1 MSVQVLSKLMQ
12 ARMALHKTE
21 IKKSGWNSFS
31 NYKYME
37 LADFLLPTLRLFDEF
52 KLCGLVSFTAEIA
65 SLTITDLED
74 GSSVVIT
81 SPMGSASL
89 KACHEVQNIGAVET
103 YQRRYLWSTAME
115 VLEHDA
121 IDSSPPVEKE
131 TLVPALEASIEQAR
145 QKKNGAMGDA
155 WAEADRNL
163 AVETK
168 RSLSKFAI
176 RVAPLS
182 PVEAYELI
190 EEQGL
195 EPEEKTYLWGFLE
208 SKLRSAM
215 KTHAQTKQLIAMKMK
230 DLA

>member
-52 KLCGLVSFTAEIA
+52 KLCGLVSFTADIA

-103 YQRRYLWSTAME
+103 YQRRYLWGTAME
-115 VLEHDA
+115 IVEHDA
-121 IDSSPPVEKE
+121 IDSSPPVE
-131 TLVPALEASIEQAR
+131 TLIPALEASIEQAK
-145 QKKNGAMGDA
+145 QKRAGVMGAVLADLDLDA
-155 WAEADRNL
+155 NTMAA
-163 AVETK
+163 
-168 RSLSKFAI
+168 LSKLAA
-176 RVAPLS
+176 RVTPLE
-182 PVEAYELI
+182 PGEAYQVI
-190 EEQGL
+190 EDNGL
-195 EPEEKTYLWGFLE
+195 NSDERVYLWSLLD
-208 SKLRSAM
+208 SKVRSAL
-215 KTHAQTKQLIAMKMK
+215 KREKQTRAMKET
-230 DLA
+230 A

>member
-1 MSVQVLSKLMQ
+1 MSVLSKLMQ

-37 LADFLLPTLRLFDEF
+37 LGDFLLPTLRLFDEF
-52 KLCGLVSFTAEIA
+52 KLCGLVSFTADIA

-103 YQRRYLWSTAME
+103 YQRRYLWGTAME
-115 VLEHDA
+115 IVEHDA
-121 IDSSPPVEKE
+121 IDSSPPVD
-131 TLVPALEASIEQAR
+131 TLVPALEASIAQAK

-168 RSLSKFAI
+168 RSLSKFADRI
-176 RVAPLS
+176 APMA
-182 PVEAYELI
+182 PVEAFELI

-195 EPEEKTYLWGFLE
+195 EPEEKTYLWGFLN

-215 KTHAQTKQLIAMKMK
+215 KHHKETQQLLAMRETE
-230 DLA
+230 

>member
-1 MSVQVLSKLMQ
+1 MSVLSKLMQ

-37 LADFLLPTLRLFDEF
+37 LADFLLPTLKLFNESQ
-52 KLCGLVSFTAEIA
+52 LCGLVSFTADIA

-74 GSSVVIT
+74 GTSVVIT
-81 SPMGSASL
+81 SPMGSANL

-103 YQRRYLWSTAME
+103 YQRRYLWGTAME
-115 VLEHDA
+115 IVEHDA
-121 IDSSPPVEKE
+121 IDSGPPAE
-131 TLVPALEASIEQAR
+131 TLVPVLEASIEQAK

-163 AVETK
+163 AAEVK
-168 RSLSKFAI
+168 RSLRKFSV

-182 PVEAYELI
+182 PAEAYELI
-190 EEQGL
+190 NEQGL
-195 EPEEKTYLWGFLE
+195 EQEEKTFLWGFLD

-215 KTHAQTKQLIAMKMK
+215 KHHAEVQQLIAMKEI
-230 DLA
+230 A